1 MSWNVGR
8 IILWFYIKNYGYL
21 ISLDDYNEIKIIDF
35 EKITLW
41 IIVAYPDISNVLVI
55 RSSICLNFNEI
66 SFNDRNKLL
75 LSFDNTSIIKMIKK
89 SLSFIDIFPFNIYIK
104 EKISINFF
112 IEMLKGKISKKDK
125 DFLSFF
131 LDVLSKDTNNLI
143 QSLND
148 VSWKFKH
155 SEELFTKTIKN
166 IYS

>member
-55 RSSICLNFNEI
+55 RSSICLNFNET
-66 SFNDRNKLL
+66 SFNDMNKLL

-89 SLSFIDIFPFNIYIK
+89 SLSFLDIFPFNISIK
-104 EKISINFF
+104 EIISINFF
-112 IEMLKGKISKKDK
+112 ISELLILSSSISPVNSSIFLKSKKEEN
-125 DFLSFF
+125 FF
-131 LDVLSKDTNNLI
+131 LFFI
-143 QSLND
+143 E
-148 VSWKFKH
+148 WW
-155 SEELFTKTIKN
+155 
-166 IYS
+166 

>member
-41 IIVAYPDISNVLVI
+41 IIVFAYPDISNVLVI

-89 SLSFIDIFPFNIYIK
+89 SLTFLDVFPFNISIK
-104 EKISINFF
+104 EIISINFF
-112 IEMLKGKISKKDK
+112 ISELLILSSSISPVNSSIFLKSKKEENFFVVYRVMIIFTYPLIYDNN
-125 DFLSFF
+125 SFF
-131 LDVLSKDTNNLI
+131 I
-143 QSLND
+143 
-148 VSWKFKH
+148 
-155 SEELFTKTIKN
+155 
-166 IYS
+166 

>member
-8 IILWFYIKNYGYL
+8 IILWFYIRNYGYL

-89 SLSFIDIFPFNIYIK
+89 SLSFLDVFPFNISIK
-104 EKISINFF
+104 EIISINFF
-112 IEMLKGKISKKDK
+112 ISELLILSSSISPVNSSIFWNQKRKKIFFVFYRVMIIFTYPFIYDNN
-125 DFLSFF
+125 SFF
-131 LDVLSKDTNNLI
+131 I
-143 QSLND
+143 
-148 VSWKFKH
+148 
-155 SEELFTKTIKN
+155 
-166 IYS
+166 